1 VQKIAETILG
11 QVKDMVPG
19 RFDTALASERTHPHV
34 DWKAYHAVRA
44 QADQLGFDHLADVD
58 VVSLRHDPSIMK
70 RAVLAVFVSNDG
82 VNVLGHYRL
91 PLRWTF
97 KGIMGRFMGGR
108 GDMFDVGTQF
118 GGRDGVT
125 LATTTA
131 RAAAVWDQPEFIVK
145 ETLATGTPLEQV
157 VTRHRERV
165 RDYLS
170 QHPDARPVAVQTIG
184 QIVDLNRTSELRKL
198 EWRRQRGW
206 ITREEL
212 ARFGKLNDAQLDQ
225 LYEAIQT
232 AARAEGYR

>member
-1 VQKIAETILG
+1 
-11 QVKDMVPG
+11 MVPG
-19 RFDTALASERTHPHV
+19 RFDTELASERTHPHV

-70 RAVLAVFVSNDG
+70 RAVLALFVSDDG

-97 KGIMGRFMGGR
+97 KGIMARFMGGR
-108 GDMFDVGTQF
+108 GDMFDVGTHF
-118 GGRDGVT
+118 GAREGVT
-125 LATTTA
+125 LTTTTA

-145 ETLATGTPLEQV
+145 ETLAHGTPLEHV
-157 VTRHRERV
+157 VARHRDRV

-170 QHPDARPVAVQTIG
+170 QHPNVRPVAVQTIA
-184 QIVDLNRTSELRKL
+184 QIVDLSRTTELRKL

-212 ARFGKLNDAQLDQ
+212 GRFGKLTEAQLDQ
-225 LYEAIQT
+225 LYAAIQIV
-232 AARAEGYR
+232 ARDDTHR